1 MKRITFALS
10 TIAFGFALS
19 ALSSNASADAGLCLS
34 QSAEAGASSV
44 FLSAPVRPGTQL
56 IIAGSTALTTEV
68 VTAGV
73 GPNIKSGVGSNA
85 LATSVTPPLKYAH
98 QAGTPIESN

>member
-10 TIAFGFALS
+10 VIAFGFALS
-19 ALSSNASADAGLCLS
+19 ALSSNASADAGLYLAE
-34 QSAEAGASSV
+34 SADAGASFV
-44 FLSAPVRPGTQL
+44 VLSAPVRPGTQL

-73 GPNIKSGVGSNA
+73 GPNVKSGIGSNA
-85 LATSVTPPLKYAH
+85 IETSVAPPLKYAH
-98 QAGTPIESN
+98 PAGTSIAAN